1 MKFFK
6 NALVYRL
13 NRDLAFSAEEMQ
25 PQLEAF
31 RFSPVGSQDV
41 SRTGWV
47 SPLVD
52 DSDMLVHNAGGQL
65 LLKIRKEEKILPSAV
80 IAKGVAEKVA
90 KLEAEQSRKLK
101 KTERDSIKDEVLHS
115 LLPRAFTKDSFTQIW
130 IDTKNSRIIV
140 DAASASKAEDA
151 LALLRKTLG
160 SLQVVPLTLESPIEL
175 TLTEWVRAGDLPAG
189 FALGDQATLKDLL
202 EDGGVLKSQKQDLV
216 SDEIAT
222 HIAAGK
228 LVTELALDWQ
238 ERIQF
243 TLTDAAA
250 IKRIRFS
257 DVLTQQNND
266 IDREDV
272 AQRADAD
279 WLLMTGELSAL
290 IGDLVA
296 ALGGEAQR

>member
-6 NALVYRL
+6 NALVYSL
-13 NRDLAFSAEEMQ
+13 NLDLTFSAEEMQ

-47 SPLVD
+47 SPLID
-52 DSDMLVHNAGGQL
+52 DSDMLVHDVGGQL
-65 LLKIRKEEKILPSAV
+65 LLKIRKEEKILPAAV

-130 IDTKNSRIIV
+130 IDTKNSLIIV
-140 DAASASKAEDA
+140 DAASARKAEDA

-160 SLQVVPLTLESPIEL
+160 SLPVVPLTLESPIEL
-175 TLTEWVRAGDLPAG
+175 TLTEWVRDGDLPAG
-189 FALGDQATLKDLL
+189 FALGDRATLKALL

-216 SDEIAT
+216 SDEIGN

-250 IKRIRFS
+250 IKRLQYS
-257 DVLTQQNND
+257 DILISQNDD
-266 IDREDV
+266 IDREGV

-290 IGDLVA
+290 IVDLVA

>member
-52 DSDMLVHNAGGQL
+52 DSDMLVHNVGGQL
-65 LLKIRKEEKILPSAV
+65 LLKIRKEEKILPAAV

-130 IDTKNSRIIV
+130 IDTKNSLIIV
-140 DAASASKAEDA
+140 DAASARKAEDA

-160 SLQVVPLTLESPIEL
+160 SLPVVPLTLETPVEL
-175 TLTEWVRAGDLPAG
+175 TLTGWVRDGDLPAG
-189 FALGDQATLKDLL
+189 FALGDRATLKAVL
-202 EDGGVLKSQKQDLV
+202 EHGGVLKSQKQDLV
-216 SDEIAT
+216 SDEIGN

-243 TLTDAAA
+243 TLSDDAA

-257 DVLTQQNND
+257 DVLTQQNDD

-296 ALGGEAQR
+296 ALGGEAKR